1 MNQLGKFNGVL
12 LVSDF
17 DDTLYGEDMRITRE
31 NVEALTYFT
40 REGGTSPVPAGRA
53 RPNFAPHASHIPI
66 NAPVILSNG
75 SALYDFRTGEMI
87 YETFLPDRV
96 REDLQQMAREG
107 RLTELDGPVTR
118 FDAVTRPHTHF
129 RCRACGAVLD
139 LETVPYDER
148 LDRLAAAQGCGVTGH
163 TLIFTGHCPRC
174 AGQDGR
180 HEYRPEEKRDNCK
193 I

>member
-1 MNQLGKFNGVL
+1 MERATRYSKKREAILTAIRSSDAHPSAEWIYHTLKSTHPDLSLGTVYRN
-12 LVSDF
+12 
-17 DDTLYGEDMRITRE
+17 
-31 NVEALTYFT
+31 
-40 REGGTSPVPAGRA
+40 
-53 RPNFAPHASHIPI
+53 
-66 NAPVILSNG
+66 
-75 SALYDFRTGEMI
+75 
-87 YETFLPDRV
+87 
-96 REDLQQMAREG
+96 LQQMAREG

-148 LDRLAAAQGCGVTGH
+148 LDRLAAAQGCVVTGH

-180 HEYRPEEKRDNCK
+180 HEYRPELSL
-193 I
+193 IHI

>member
-1 MNQLGKFNGVL
+1 MERATRYSKKREAILTAIRSSDAHPSAEWIYNTLKSTHPDLSLGTVYRN
-12 LVSDF
+12 
-17 DDTLYGEDMRITRE
+17 
-31 NVEALTYFT
+31 
-40 REGGTSPVPAGRA
+40 
-53 RPNFAPHASHIPI
+53 
-66 NAPVILSNG
+66 
-75 SALYDFRTGEMI
+75 
-87 YETFLPDRV
+87 
-96 REDLQQMAREG
+96 LQQMAREG

-148 LDRLAAAQGCGVTGH
+148 LDRLAAAQGCVVTGH

-180 HEYRPEEKRDNCK
+180 HEYRPEEKRGNCK

>member
-1 MNQLGKFNGVL
+1 MPQRFSQQRERIYQTVLESRAHPTAEMVYQQLKPEMPRL
-12 LVSDF
+12 SL
-17 DDTLYGEDMRITRE
+17 
-31 NVEALTYFT
+31 
-40 REGGTSPVPAGRA
+40 GTVYR
-53 RPNFAPHASHIPI
+53 N
-66 NAPVILSNG
+66 
-75 SALYDFRTGEMI
+75 
-87 YETFLPDRV
+87 
-96 REDLQQMAREG
+96 LQQMAREG

-118 FDAVTRPHTHF
+118 S
-129 RCRACGAVLD
+129 CGAVLD

-148 LDRLAAAQGCGVTGH
+148 LDRLAAAQGCVVTGH

>member
-1 MNQLGKFNGVL
+1 MPQRCSQQRERIYQTVLESRAHPTAEMVYQQLKPEMPRL
-12 LVSDF
+12 SL
-17 DDTLYGEDMRITRE
+17 
-31 NVEALTYFT
+31 
-40 REGGTSPVPAGRA
+40 GTVYR
-53 RPNFAPHASHIPI
+53 N
-66 NAPVILSNG
+66 
-75 SALYDFRTGEMI
+75 
-87 YETFLPDRV
+87 
-96 REDLQQMAREG
+96 LQQMAREG

-148 LDRLAAAQGCGVTGH
+148 LDRLAAARGCVVTGH